1 MHLFGHISSAIRAR
15 LKASSQLSESLGSRR
30 QVLTMESVVLNTLNF
45 ELSTISILK
54 FLARFLKAARL
65 DQLVPGADHAK
76 KVSEMKLFAE
86 VRERFGLGSLPALV
100 ITVGSLQYVA
110 ELTLQDYKF
119 IKVLPSKVAAAVVS
133 LTLRVFRQADWVRLP
148 LDAPLACASTHAL
161 WLQTPTLQHYTKYQ
175 LQDLQPCLALL
186 AQTLQVVKCLKAA
199 ASSLFLS
206 LVVQGSAPTA
216 GQQPL
221 QAVRDK
227 YRSSKF
233 GRVSALSL
241 DALQPMP
248 YL

>member
-1 MHLFGHISSAIRAR
+1 MHLLGHISSAIRAR

-65 DQLVPGADHAK
+65 DQLVSGADQAK

-86 VRERFGLGSLPALV
+86 VRERFGLGSLLPALV

-148 LDAPLACASTHAL
+148 LDA
-161 WLQTPTLQHYTKYQ
+161 
-175 LQDLQPCLALL
+175 
-186 AQTLQVVKCLKAA
+186 
-199 ASSLFLS
+199 
-206 LVVQGSAPTA
+206 
-216 GQQPL
+216 
-221 QAVRDK
+221 
-227 YRSSKF
+227 
-233 GRVSALSL
+233 
-241 DALQPMP
+241 
-248 YL
+248 

>member
-1 MHLFGHISSAIRAR
+1 MHLLGHISSAIRAR

-65 DQLVPGADHAK
+65 DQLVSGADQAK

-148 LDAPLACASTHAL
+148 LDARSLAHPLTLCGCRHRPFSITRSTSFK
-161 WLQTPTLQHYTKYQ
+161 T
-175 LQDLQPCLALL
+175 
-186 AQTLQVVKCLKAA
+186 
-199 ASSLFLS
+199 SSPAWHCS
-206 LVVQGSAPTA
+206 
-216 GQQPL
+216 
-221 QAVRDK
+221 RR
-227 YRSSKF
+227 RS
-233 GRVSALSL
+233 RW
-241 DALQPMP
+241 
-248 YL
+248 